1 MIIKAFGRFCALAL
15 AAAGA
20 LWPFSAMAQY
30 RCFIDGEVVY
40 SQTSCIKI
48 KSKAVLANEAKAAE
62 QADVEQR
69 KVKAKELEAADRP
82 NFQRRM
88 LFAQQVTARHLLD
101 PDSARFSNLFVS
113 WYSGSAVVCG
123 RVQGRN
129 SFGGYAQPV
138 RFFAWD
144 DWVTLDDSRA
154 ITEFDKFWAKYCG
167 PV

>member
-101 PDSARFSNLFVS
+101 PDSARFGTSTVS
-113 WYSGSAVVCG
+113 WYSGSAAVCG
-123 RVQGRN
+123 MVSGRN

-138 RFFAWD
+138 LFVTID
-144 DWVTLDDSRA
+144 DWVTLDDARER
-154 ITEFDKFWAKYCG
+154 TEFDAVWKKYCG
-167 PV
+167 